1 MTLRALACSAA
12 VAVATMTLAAQ
23 QATFRS
29 QADAVSVD
37 VSVLDGRRVVTGL
50 TAADFELRD
59 NGQLQTITDVSR
71 ESMPV
76 DATMLVD
83 VSTSA
88 RLQLGTALDGLGQAT
103 RGLMRPGDRVETRV
117 FGAEIVDEPAWDG
130 RRLGSWTTARATA
143 YQRDEGG
150 TSLFDAL
157 ITSLVRPAPSGFRRL
172 IVLLSDGADT
182 TSFTMRS
189 TRIAILRRSDA
200 VVDVIGLD
208 AQSGAM
214 SISSST
220 DASGVATSESHLVGD
235 YAYLLQEVADL
246 SGGRNFNLHR
256 DGSIVT
262 SLAAAIEEFRTRYV
276 LRYTPSGVSRDGWH
290 DLSVRVRGKKYDVRA
305 RKGYAIGWPLN

>member
-1 MTLRALACSAA
+1 MTTRALALSATLA
-12 VAVATMTLAAQ
+12 AGTIALAAQ
-23 QATFRS
+23 QPTFRS
-29 QADAVSVD
+29 QADAVFVD

-59 NGQLQTITDVSR
+59 NGQLQTLTDVSR

-88 RLQLGTALDGLGQAT
+88 RLQLGTALDGLSQAT

-117 FGAEIVDEPAWDG
+117 FGAEILDEPAWDG

-157 ITSLVRPAPSGFRRL
+157 IACLIRPAPSGFRRL

-182 TSFTMRS
+182 TSFTTRA
-189 TRIAILRRSDA
+189 TRIAILRRSDS

-208 AQSGAM
+208 AQSGTIA
-214 SISSST
+214 ISGNM
-220 DASGVATSESHLVGD
+220 DASGITTSESHFVGD
-235 YAYLLQEVADL
+235 YAYLLQELADL

-256 DGSIVT
+256 DGSIVS
-262 SLAAAIEEFRTRYV
+262 SLAGAIEEFRTRYV

-290 DLSVRVRGKKYDVRA
+290 DLSVRVKGRKYDVRA
-305 RKGYAIGWPLN
+305 RKGYAVGLPLN